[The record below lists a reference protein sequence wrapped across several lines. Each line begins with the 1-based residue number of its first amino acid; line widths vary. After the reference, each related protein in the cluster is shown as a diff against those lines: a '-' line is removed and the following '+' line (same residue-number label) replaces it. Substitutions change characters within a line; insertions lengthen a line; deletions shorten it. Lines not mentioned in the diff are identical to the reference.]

1 MTPDATLPS
10 SPLAIRD
17 FRRVLL
23 ARFTTNFATIGMVVI
38 LGYQAY
44 DVARADYG
52 YSIRE
57 GALLLGMIGF
67 AQFVPLF
74 ILTPFAGWTADRFER
89 TLVARLATAIDLCIA
104 LILAIATHWGLLT
117 LPLIF
122 TLAALHGTA
131 RVFIGPAMSAVTP
144 NVVPAPL
151 LPRAIAMASTCWQA
165 AAMTGPAVAGVLYAI
180 DPAAA
185 YAVATVL
192 IAVGLVAISTIRKIV
207 PPPLSRDTTPIR
219 QMADGLSYI
228 RGHRF
233 LLGAITLDLFAVLLG
248 GATALLPIYARDIL
262 HAGSEGLGALRAAVA
277 IGATLVAAWFSFR
290 PLQNEVGIKMLA
302 AVAGFGAFTAAF
314 GLSGSV
320 PRIEFAIP
328 LGFTTLD
335 VTTQLVF
342 ALVMLALLG
351 GCDMLSVYVRSSL
364 IQLHT
369 PDTMRGRVSAASSL
383 AVSASNEL
391 GEARAGLFA
400 AALGPVGAVVIGG
413 VGAVAI
419 ALGWAYLF
427 PELRRARTF
436 DPPPVIL
443 DEAELQERP
452 A

>member
-23 ARFTTNFATIGMVVI
+23 ARFATNFATIGMVVI

-44 DVARADYG
+44 DVARAHYG
-52 YSIRE
+52 YTIRE
-57 GALLLGMIGF
+57 GAFLLGMIGF

-89 TLVARLATAIDLCIA
+89 TLVARLATGIDLCIA
-104 LILAIATHWGLLT
+104 LTLAVTTHLGLLS

-122 TLAALHGTA
+122 ALAALHGTA

-151 LPRAIAMASTCWQA
+151 LPKAIAMGSAGWQA

-180 DPAAA
+180 DPAAS
-185 YAVATVL
+185 YWVASVL
-192 IAVGLVAISTIRKIV
+192 IAIGLVAISTIRKIV

-219 QMADGLSYI
+219 QMVDGLTYI

-262 HAGSEGLGALRAAVA
+262 HAGSAGLGALRAAVA
-277 IGATLVAAWFSFR
+277 VGATLVAIWFSFR
-290 PLQNEVGIKMLA
+290 PLQNEVGVKMLA
-302 AVAGFGAFTAAF
+302 AVAGFGLFTAAF
-314 GLSGSV
+314 GLSGDI
-320 PRIEFAIP
+320 PRTEFSIP
-328 LGFTTLD
+328 LGFATFD

-342 ALVMLALLG
+342 ALLMLALLG